1 MSFQRKVRIW
11 VFLLDFSI
19 CEDSCKDKKYLYLG
33 QKLLYVCLFGQE
45 FEKAVVIFEINA
57 SNLSNCIVW
66 CKIKIL
72 KFGTKMS
79 DLHIFGVEFENTI
92 VIFEI
97 CVLEFV
103 LLQSLVQKQKS
114 WKKNFMKK
122 TKMPKFGTKNS
133 LFGYFWLELENK
145 ILTFE
150 INTPN
155 LSNCKISW

>member
-33 QKLLYVCLFGQE
+33 QKLLYVCIFGLE
-45 FEKAVVIFEINA
+45 FEKAIVIFEINA

-97 CVLEFV
+97 YVLEFV

-114 WKKNFMKK
+114 WKK
-122 TKMPKFGTKNS
+122 
-133 LFGYFWLELENK
+133 
-145 ILTFE
+145 
-150 INTPN
+150 
-155 LSNCKISW
+155 KISWRKRKCLNLAPKIVYLGIFG